1 MDNIPSPQNYFQ
13 TNCRSA
19 ILILL
24 KALEEHWDNLFE
36 SNFADLGHFL
46 HTGVNWRFTSSS

>member
-24 KALEEHWDNLFE
+24 KALELHWVNLFE

-46 HTGVNWRFTSSS
+46 HTGVN